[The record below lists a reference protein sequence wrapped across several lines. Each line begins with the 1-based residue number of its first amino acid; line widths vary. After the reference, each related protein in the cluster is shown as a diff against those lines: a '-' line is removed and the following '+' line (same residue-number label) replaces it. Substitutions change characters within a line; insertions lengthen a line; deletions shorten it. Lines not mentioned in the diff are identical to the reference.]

1 MKVSLPE
8 DITRADVPNR
18 DTGGAL
24 GRGLRLLTAL
34 NDLETATISALVTET
49 GLAKPTTIRLLKTLV
64 AEGYAFHEPET
75 QTYSVTAKVSSLSRA
90 LIGRNQVDEA
100 IKAEL
105 DGLAD
110 TLKWPVEFMVPEGD
124 SMVIRLSNRDR
135 APIRLRLFE
144 RRRFPLLKSAS
155 GLAHLADLSPE
166 NRDAKLMRSGL
177 SAADAKALQDEIEA
191 VAAQGYAVRQFPELA
206 ANMRVLSVA
215 VPHAIGA
222 LSLVHFDDVVTA
234 SIMNDHLVPALKAA
248 ALRASEHIEQYQ
260 R

>member
-64 AEGYAFHEPET
+64 SEGYASHEPET
-75 QTYSVTAKVSSLSRA
+75 QTYSVTGKVSSLSRA
-90 LIGRNQVDEA
+90 LIGRNQEDEA

-110 TLKWPVEFMVPEGD
+110 SLKWPIEFMVPEGD
-124 SMVIRLSNRDR
+124 SMVIRLNNRDR

-155 GLAHLADLSPE
+155 GIAHLADLSPE
-166 NRDAKLMRSGL
+166 DRDAKLMRAGL
-177 SAADAKALQDEIEA
+177 SATDARTVRDEIKA
-191 VAAQGYAVRQFPELA
+191 VAAQGYAVRSFPELA
-206 ANMRVLSVA
+206 ANMRVVAVA

-234 SIMNDHLVPALKAA
+234 SVMNVQLVPALKAA
-248 ALRASEHIEQYQ
+248 AFKISEHIRENQK
-260 R
+260 